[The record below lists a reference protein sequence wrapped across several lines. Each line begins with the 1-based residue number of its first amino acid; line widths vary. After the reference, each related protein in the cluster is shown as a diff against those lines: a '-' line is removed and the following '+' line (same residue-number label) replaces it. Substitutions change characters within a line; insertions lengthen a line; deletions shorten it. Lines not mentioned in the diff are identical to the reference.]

1 MNKKLLLI
9 SPLIASLT
17 ACAMFPFEK
26 EVQDGHFRVENFS
39 YDHMNDT
46 KEYVYL
52 MCHNK
57 KPTGW
62 IAARQYPAGEHDL
75 WVKATYQNVGVLHSY
90 REAYV
95 NFKMDFPEGGN
106 YQLAHE
112 INNENISVWLQ
123 DVETKEK
130 ASEVITEPLA
140 RHNVGDNG
148 KHIQQCKQGTV

>member
-9 SPLIASLT
+9 APLVASLT

-46 KEYVYL
+46 IEYVYL

-57 KPTGW
+57 KPTSW
-62 IAARQYPAGEHDL
+62 TAARQYPAGEHDL
-75 WVKATYQNVGVLHSY
+75 WVKATFQNVGVSHSY
-90 REAYV
+90 REAFV
-95 NFKMDFPEGGN
+95 NFKMELPAGGN

-112 INNENISVWLQ
+112 IQNETVSIWLQ

-130 ASEVITEPLA
+130 ASEVITTSLN
-140 RHNVGDNG
+140 RKNVGDSG
-148 KHIQQCKQGTV
+148 KRIQQCQQGTV